1 MRIIVFFDLPVA
13 TIKDRREYSR
23 FRRFLIKN
31 GFIMLQE
38 SVYCKLAQNQ
48 SVVESVSES
57 IRKNK
62 PPKGIVQTLVIRKNN
77 IQEWNL
83 LSEAETAILYLPTGG
98 LLNYDACVSFY

>member
-48 SVVESVSES
+48 SVVESVSDS

-62 PPKGIVQTLVIRKNN
+62 PPKGVVQTLVITEKQYSRMEFIIGSGNSD
-77 IQEWNL
+77 IISSDRRFVEL
-83 LSEAETAILYLPTGG
+83 
-98 LLNYDACVSFY
+98 

>member
-23 FRRFLIKN
+23 FRRFLIKS

-62 PPKGIVQTLVIRKNN
+62 PPKGIVQTLVITEKQYSRMEFIIGSGNSD
-77 IQEWNL
+77 IISSDRRFVEL
-83 LSEAETAILYLPTGG
+83 
-98 LLNYDACVSFY
+98 

>member
-1 MRIIVFFDLPVA
+1 MRIKVFFDLPVA

-23 FRRFLIKN
+23 FRRFLIKS

-62 PPKGIVQTLVIRKNN
+62 PPKGIVQTLVITEKQYSRMEFIIGSGNSD
-77 IQEWNL
+77 IISSDRRFVEL
-83 LSEAETAILYLPTGG
+83 
-98 LLNYDACVSFY
+98 

>member
-23 FRRFLIKN
+23 FHRFLIKN

-62 PPKGIVQTLVIRKNN
+62 PPKGIVQTLVITEKQYSRMEFIIGSGNSD
-77 IQEWNL
+77 IISSDRRFVEL
-83 LSEAETAILYLPTGG
+83 
-98 LLNYDACVSFY
+98 

>member
-62 PPKGIVQTLVIRKNN
+62 PPKGIVQTLVITEKQYSRMEFIIGSGNSD
-77 IQEWNL
+77 IISSDRRFVEL
-83 LSEAETAILYLPTGG
+83 
-98 LLNYDACVSFY
+98 

>member
-48 SVVESVSES
+48 SVVDSISDS

-62 PPKGIVQTLVIRKNN
+62 PPKGVVQTLVITEKQYSRMEFIIGSGNSD
-77 IQEWNL
+77 IISSDRRFVEL
-83 LSEAETAILYLPTGG
+83 
-98 LLNYDACVSFY
+98 

>member
-48 SVVESVSES
+48 SVVESVSDS

-62 PPKGIVQTLVIRKNN
+62 PPKGVVQTLVITEKQYSRMEF
-77 IQEWNL
+77 IIGSGSSDIISSDRRFIEL
-83 LSEAETAILYLPTGG
+83 
-98 LLNYDACVSFY
+98 

>member
-1 MRIIVFFDLPVA
+1 MVFFDLPVA
-13 TIKDRREYSR
+13 TLKDRREYSH

-48 SVVESVSES
+48 GVVDSISES

-62 PPKGIVQTLVIRKNN
+62 PLKGVVQTLVITEKQYSKMEF
-77 IQEWNL
+77 I
-83 LSEAETAILYLPTGG
+83 IGTGNSDVISSDKRFIE
-98 LLNYDACVSFY
+98 L

>member
-1 MRIIVFFDLPVA
+1 MFFDLPVA

-48 SVVESVSES
+48 TVADS
-57 IRKNK
+57 IADSLRKKLSAKWNRANPDCNRK
-62 PPKGIVQTLVIRKNN
+62 AIFEDGIYNRQ
-77 IQEWNL
+77 
-83 LSEAETAILYLPTGG
+83 
-98 LLNYDACVSFY
+98 